1 MKSLF
6 KQHCN
11 RCGIRMS
18 LLRVIKSPDLYFIK
32 GSPLLCENC
41 IKELKIIILDFIKE

>member
-6 KQHCN
+6 KNHCD

-18 LLRVIKSPDLYFIK
+18 VWRILKSLDLYFIK

-41 IKELKIIILDFIKE
+41 IKELKIIILDFIKK